1 MPTNINLPAN
11 LPENW
16 QAGQIVS
23 PSGTEVGLSA
33 QHGYNY
39 LMQQVNDTQE
49 AANALSQAVDSQ
61 EKAQSQ
67 LETDVETLQTDM
79 TQAKSDV
86 ETLQT
91 DVGELQTDVGNL
103 QTGQGQLATPNA
115 TATHS
120 DSVVAITAPAG
131 VNLISFYAPSD
142 FSGDDTYTV
151 NGSAVTLTDLNG
163 NAVYDGWKE
172 GAPVQLIL
180 KGAQAFFKSGGG
192 VNDTLP
198 PLNPNM
204 TMEQADGVFTV
215 TADKLPVAQADALAG
230 AEWYYADHVPARP
243 GDGTKVE
250 FTREQLITGA
260 PEGKAAS
267 EYYTG
272 DIVKIKES
280 GVPQEFYVAKHGYPT
295 DGNGRTLLVRRYIYD
310 TRQWH
315 TSAVNAYASCAL
327 DSWFENTY
335 YTMFSESV
343 RAMISAVNI
352 PYTPGNGND
361 TVTTLSRKVFAL
373 SVTELGRTASY
384 ANVEGSALPIA
395 STLQIAYNS
404 SGSAVVQWTR
414 SPYTL
419 GTVNAC
425 CLHTVGIA
433 GSYGCTNTYG
443 ARPAFTLPSTALFDP
458 DTNELIEDASG
469 AQTLADTTD
478 SVTLDSGEVIT
489 DNGTSISVA
498 IPWTSSSYIYVRQF
512 PYNAKHQYQTQL
524 VGAVATNDPDY
535 GSGPPV
541 VDPVLAN
548 NTWEQIAAASEYG
561 IAADTWQ
568 VGDTIDILAGAE
580 TLTMEIVGFDH
591 DDLAD
596 GSGKAGITF
605 GMKNLMANTRQMNTA
620 KTNAGGYTASGMY
633 DYLTTDVFPNLQEDL
648 KAVIKTVNKKTS
660 AGGGSSE
667 IVTTAMQL
675 FNFAEV
681 EIYGTLTWS
690 APGEGTIYERFVT
703 AESRLKNLANG
714 TGANQLWWERSP
726 RANAT
731 DSFCIVHS
739 GDAHANSAIATWS
752 AGVCFGFCV

>member
-1 MPTNINLPAN
+1 MATKIQIKRGTKANLPA
-11 LPENW
+11 L
-16 QAGQIVS
+16 S
-23 PSGTEVGLSA
+23 PGEFGLTTDTEELYIG
-33 QHGYNY
+33 GNNGNIR
-39 LMQQVNDTQE
+39 MGKN
-49 AANALSQAVDSQ
+49 
-61 EKAQSQ
+61 
-67 LETDVETLQTDM
+67 
-79 TQAKSDV
+79 
-86 ETLQT
+86 
-91 DVGELQTDVGNL
+91 GESS
-103 QTGQGQLATPNA
+103 TPNA

-120 DSVVAITAPAG
+120 GSVVAITAPAE

-163 NAVYDGWKE
+163 NAIYDGWKE

-192 VNDTLP
+192 VNGDLP
-198 PLNPNM
+198 PINPNM
-204 TMEQADGVFTV
+204 SGSLEDGVFTV
-215 TADKLPVAQADALAG
+215 TADKLPVAQANELAG

-250 FTREQLITGA
+250 FTREQLIADG
-260 PEGKAAS
+260 PESKAAS
-267 EYYTG
+267 EYNAG
-272 DIVKIKES
+272 DIVTIKENGIS
-280 GVPQEFYVAKHGYPT
+280 QEFYIAKHGYPT
-295 DGNGRTLLVRRYIYD
+295 DDNGRTLLVRRYIYD
-310 TRQWH
+310 TQKWH
-315 TSAVNAYASCAL
+315 RTNINRYAISEL
-327 DSWFENTY
+327 NGWFRNTY
-335 YTMFSESV
+335 YTLFSESV
-343 RAMISAVNI
+343 RAMIAWVDI
-352 PYTPGNGND
+352 PCTPGSGDNTIRISPHN
-361 TVTTLSRKVFAL
+361 VFAL
-373 SVTELGRTASY
+373 SVTELGKTASY

-395 STLQIAYNS
+395 SILQVAYNS
-404 SGSAVVQWTR
+404 SGDAATQWTR
-414 SPYTL
+414 SPYTGNTYNAFYL
-419 GTVNAC
+419 GTDGNVDNGRC
-425 CLHTVGIA
+425 VIINGT
-433 GSYGCTNTYG
+433 
-443 ARPAFTLPSTALFDP
+443 RPAFTIPSTALFNAI
-458 DTNELIEDASG
+458 TNELIEESDD
-469 AQTLADTTD
+469 LPF
-478 SVTLDSGEVIT
+478 VTLS
-489 DNGTSISVA
+489 
-498 IPWTSSSYIYVRQF
+498 IPWTESGYCYCRQF
-512 PYNAKHQYQTQL
+512 PYNAKHQYQTQI
-524 VGAVATNDPDY
+524 VGALATNDPDY

-548 NTWEQIAAASEYG
+548 NTWEQIAAASESG

-568 VGDTIDILAGAE
+568 VGDTKDIVVGSE
-580 TLTMEIVGFDH
+580 TLTLEIVGFNH

-605 GMKNLMANTRQMNTA
+605 GLKNLMTNTRQMNTT